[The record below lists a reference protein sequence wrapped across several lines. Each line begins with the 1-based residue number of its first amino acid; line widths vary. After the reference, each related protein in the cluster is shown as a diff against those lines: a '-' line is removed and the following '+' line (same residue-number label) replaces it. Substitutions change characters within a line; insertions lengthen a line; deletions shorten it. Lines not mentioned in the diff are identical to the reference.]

1 MESDES
7 GLPAMEIEC
16 RITGTLNGVEF
27 ELVGGGEGT
36 PKQGRMTNKMKST
49 KGALTF
55 SPYLLS
61 HVMGYGFYH
70 FGTYPS
76 GYENPFLH
84 AINNGG
90 YTNTRIEKYED
101 GGVLHVSFS
110 YRYEAGRVIGDFKVV
125 GTGFPEDSVIFTD
138 KIIRSNATVEH
149 LHPMGDN
156 VLVGSFARTFSLRDG
171 GYYSFVVDS
180 HMHFKSAIHPS
191 ILQNGGPMFAF
202 RRVEELH
209 SNTELGIVEYQ
220 HAFKTPIAFARSRA
234 QSSNS
239 AVDGTAGPGSTGSR
253 GSGATNFSLLKQ
265 AGDVEEN
272 PGPVDMT
279 EYKPTV
285 RLATRDDVPR
295 AVRTLAAAFADYP
308 ATRHTVDPDR
318 HIERV
323 TELQELFL
331 TRVGLDIGKVW
342 VADDGAAVAVWTT
355 PESVEAGA
363 VFAEIGPRMAELSGS
378 RLAAQQ
384 QMEGLLAPHRPKE
397 PAWFLATVGVS
408 PDHQG
413 KGLGSAVVLPGV
425 EAAERAGVP
434 AFLETSAP
442 RNLPFYE
449 RLGFTVTADVE
460 VPEGPRTWCMT
471 RKPGA

>member
-1 MESDES
+1 MAQSKHGLTKEMTMKYRMEGCVD
-7 GLPAMEIEC
+7 GHKFV
-16 RITGTLNGVEF
+16 ITGEGIGYPFKGKQAINLCVVEGGPLPFAEDILSAAFMYGNRVFTEYPQDIVDYFKNSCPAGYTWDRSFLFEDGAVCICNADITVSVEENCMYHESKFYGVNFPADGPVMKKMTDNWEPSC
-27 ELVGGGEGT
+27 EKIIPV
-36 PKQGRMTNKMKST
+36 PKQGIL
-49 KGALTF
+49 KGDV
-55 SPYLLS
+55 SMYLLLKDGGRLRCQFDTVYKAKS
-61 HVMGYGFYH
+61 VPRKMPDWH
-70 FGTYPS
+70 FIQHKLTREDRS
-76 GYENPFLH
+76 DAKNQKWHLTEH
-84 AINNGG
+84 AIA
-90 YTNTRIEKYED
+90 
-101 GGVLHVSFS
+101 S
-110 YRYEAGRVIGDFKVV
+110 
-125 GTGFPEDSVIFTD
+125 
-138 KIIRSNATVEH
+138 
-149 LHPMGDN
+149 
-156 VLVGSFARTFSLRDG
+156 GSALPAAAEG
-171 GYYSFVVDS
+171 
-180 HMHFKSAIHPS
+180 
-191 ILQNGGPMFAF
+191 
-202 RRVEELH
+202 
-209 SNTELGIVEYQ
+209 
-220 HAFKTPIAFARSRA
+220 
-234 QSSNS
+234 
-239 AVDGTAGPGSTGSR
+239 R
-253 GSGATNFSLLKQ
+253 GSLLTC
-265 AGDVEEN
+265 GDVEEN
-272 PGPVDMT
+272 PGPMHMT

>member
-1 MESDES
+1 
-7 GLPAMEIEC
+7 
-16 RITGTLNGVEF
+16 
-27 ELVGGGEGT
+27 
-36 PKQGRMTNKMKST
+36 
-49 KGALTF
+49 
-55 SPYLLS
+55 
-61 HVMGYGFYH
+61 
-70 FGTYPS
+70 
-76 GYENPFLH
+76 
-84 AINNGG
+84 
-90 YTNTRIEKYED
+90 
-101 GGVLHVSFS
+101 
-110 YRYEAGRVIGDFKVV
+110 
-125 GTGFPEDSVIFTD
+125 
-138 KIIRSNATVEH
+138 
-149 LHPMGDN
+149 
-156 VLVGSFARTFSLRDG
+156 
-171 GYYSFVVDS
+171 
-180 HMHFKSAIHPS
+180 MHFKSAIHPS

-253 GSGATNFSLLKQ
+253 EGRGSLLTC
-265 AGDVEEN
+265 GDVEEN
-272 PGPVDMT
+272 PGPMT

>member
-220 HAFKTPIAFARSRA
+220 HAFKTP
-234 QSSNS
+234 
-239 AVDGTAGPGSTGSR
+239 TGSR
-253 GSGATNFSLLKQ
+253 EGRGSLLTC
-265 AGDVEEN
+265 GDVEEN
-272 PGPVDMT
+272 PGPMT

>member
-1 MESDES
+1 
-7 GLPAMEIEC
+7 MEIEC

-253 GSGATNFSLLKQ
+253 EGRGSLLTC
-265 AGDVEEN
+265 GDVEEN
-272 PGPVDMT
+272 PGPMT

-323 TELQELFL
+323 TELQELNHIL
-331 TRVGLDIGKVW
+331 HRCTKLAYSRVLQRIITT
-342 VADDGAAVAVWTT
+342 DGT
-355 PESVEAGA
+355 G
-363 VFAEIGPRMAELSGS
+363 
-378 RLAAQQ
+378 
-384 QMEGLLAPHRPKE
+384 
-397 PAWFLATVGVS
+397 
-408 PDHQG
+408 
-413 KGLGSAVVLPGV
+413 
-425 EAAERAGVP
+425 
-434 AFLETSAP
+434 
-442 RNLPFYE
+442 
-449 RLGFTVTADVE
+449 
-460 VPEGPRTWCMT
+460 
-471 RKPGA
+471 